1 MNWENKAR
9 QPCQGYVLHAEGEGR
24 HCWAY
29 ADLRQLPA
37 RQAQQA
43 ARQVSSRKVRCA
55 CQGAGATGNS
65 ARAGDADGGADA
77 WDVYKIARLDALT
90 A

>member
-1 MNWENKAR
+1 M
-9 QPCQGYVLHAEGEGR
+9 
-24 HCWAY
+24 
-29 ADLRQLPA
+29 
-37 RQAQQA
+37 
-43 ARQVSSRKVRCA
+43 RCA
-55 CQGAGATGNS
+55 CQGGGATGTS